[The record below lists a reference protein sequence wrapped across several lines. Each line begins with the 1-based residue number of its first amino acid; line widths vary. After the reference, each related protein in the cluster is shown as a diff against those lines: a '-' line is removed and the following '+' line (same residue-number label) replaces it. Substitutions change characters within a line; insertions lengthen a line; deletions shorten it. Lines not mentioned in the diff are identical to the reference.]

1 MIYWL
6 KKTARTSVMSFGRQF
21 DFMTSFFTYMLV
33 ILILDGVTCTS
44 FLQLMDIQSVLSKMA
59 DSLSTLRES
68 FIFSIVWC

>member
-6 KKTARTSVMSFGRQF
+6 KKKTARTSVMSFGRQF

-33 ILILDGVTCTS
+33 ILTLDGVTS

-59 DSLSTLRES
+59 DSLSTLGES
-68 FIFSIVWC
+68 FIFSIFWC